1 MAGPIEHNGVIL
13 ALNADEPTSIAISRI
28 ADWVSQFSVRRDP
41 RLQVSDVYSMLR
53 TEARRIQEQEDE
65 AEIPSHVGVKGM
77 KWGVRKAE
85 VAEVAKVGEMELPG
99 THIGTNIV
107 VESGATYITNHYY
120 GKDEA

>member
-13 ALNADEPTSIAISRI
+13 ALNADEPTSIALSRI
-28 ADWVSQFSVRRDP
+28 ADWISQFSVRGEP
-41 RLQVSDVYSMLR
+41 RLQVSDIYAMLR

-65 AEIPSHVGVKGM
+65 AETPSHSGVKGM

-85 VAEVAKVGEMELPG
+85 VGETEMEMELPG

>member
-28 ADWVSQFSVRRDP
+28 ADWVSQFSVRCDP
-41 RLQVSDVYSMLR
+41 RLQVSDIYAMLR

-65 AEIPSHVGVKGM
+65 VEIPSHVGVKGM

-85 VAEVAKVGEMELPG
+85 VGETEMETELPD

>member
-13 ALNADEPTSIAISRI
+13 ALNADEPTSIALSRI
-28 ADWVSQFSVRRDP
+28 ADWISQFSVRGEP
-41 RLQVSDVYSMLR
+41 RFHVSDIYAMLR

-65 AEIPSHVGVKGM
+65 AETPSHVGVKGM

-85 VAEVAKVGEMELPG
+85 VGKTEMELPG

-120 GKDEA
+120 GKDEN

>member
-13 ALNADEPTSIAISRI
+13 ALNADEPTSIALSRI
-28 ADWVSQFSVRRDP
+28 ADWISQFSVRGEP
-41 RLQVSDVYSMLR
+41 RLQVSDIYAMLR

-65 AEIPSHVGVKGM
+65 AETPSHVGVKGM

-85 VAEVAKVGEMELPG
+85 VKKTEMELPG

-120 GKDEA
+120 GKDEN

>member
-28 ADWVSQFSVRRDP
+28 ADWVGQFSVRCDP
-41 RLQVSDVYSMLR
+41 RLQVSDIYAMLR

-65 AEIPSHVGVKGM
+65 VEIPSHVGVKGM

-85 VAEVAKVGEMELPG
+85 VGETEMETELPD